1 MDNDVVNLL
10 PGEQG
15 DSLVASL
22 ANGVSIYANWP
33 LPTYCMFTV
42 RESDIVVSTVV
53 ITERMIEDF
62 RCTDG
67 RIGIVRYSRLERP
80 LNRKSASGNNTSLHG
95 SVFYGAPTPRPTYEA
110 LRGITRSLTIK
121 TPKYVYQ
128 REYRI
133 IGSQPVEWRLKSDEN
148 RPGCKIEEY
157 GHVGLA

>member
-1 MDNDVVNLL
+1 MNDDVVHLL

-15 DSLVASL
+15 DPLVASL

-42 RESDIVVSTVV
+42 RESDIVVSTIV
-53 ITERMIEDF
+53 ITGRMIEEF

-80 LNRKSASGNNTSLHG
+80 LNRKGASGKNTSLHG
-95 SVFYGAPTPRPTYEA
+95 FVFYGAPTPRPTYKA
-110 LRGITRSLTIK
+110 LRGITRNLTIK

-133 IGSQPVEWRLKSDEN
+133 IESQLVEWCLKPDEYK
-148 RPGCKIEEY
+148 PGCKIEEY
-157 GHVGLA
+157 GHVELD